1 MDKSLIAPKKI
12 EDPYFL
18 KQIEATKTTNGSAW
32 NTAGTWEDKKLSM
45 KFLQSSFEKQ
55 LIETEYKF
63 TTGYLKVS
71 SFDSVTGE
79 ASLVT
84 SRGKRR
90 MGYELELKVKL
101 EGSAGSD
108 YEGAEALIK
117 IIELCDDLSEP

>member
-1 MDKSLIAPKKI
+1 
-12 EDPYFL
+12 
-18 KQIEATKTTNGSAW
+18 
-32 NTAGTWEDKKLSM
+32 M
-45 KFLQSSFEKQ
+45 KFLQSSFEKH
-55 LIETEYKF
+55 LVESEYLF
-63 TTGYLKVS
+63 STGYLKVLA
-71 SFDSVTGE
+71 FVSVTGE

-101 EGSAGSD
+101 GGLTGGD